1 VTGVTIR
8 RVMDHDFEQWSALFM
23 AYRDF
28 YRLIPDPDVVDRVWG
43 GLMDHDHEVNAFVAE
58 VEGRLVGFA
67 HYRPFSRPST
77 GTVGLYL
84 DDLFASPDVRGTG
97 VGRALVDEVTAAA
110 QRDGRSVVRWITAES
125 NTQARRLY
133 DGLAQATHWVTYDR
147 TPNPA

>member
-1 VTGVTIR
+1 VTDVTIR
-8 RVMDHDFEQWSALFM
+8 PVTDHDFEGWAPLFT

-28 YRLIPDPDVVDRVWG
+28 YRLTPDPDVVDRVWG
-43 GLMDHDHEVNAFVAE
+43 WLIDPEHDVNAFVAE
-58 VEGRLVGFA
+58 AEGRLVGFA

-97 VGRALVDEVTAAA
+97 VGRALVEKVIAEA
-110 QRDGRSVVRWITAES
+110 QRDGRSVVRWITADD

-133 DGLAQATHWVTYDR
+133 DGLAQATRWVTYDR
-147 TPNPA
+147 IPNSG

>member
-1 VTGVTIR
+1 MTSRSGR
-8 RVMDHDFEQWSALFM
+8 LSSG

-28 YRLIPDPDVVDRVWG
+28 YRLTPDPRVVERVWG
-43 GLMDHDHEVNAFVAE
+43 WLVDEDHEVNAFVAE

-97 VGRALVDEVTAAA
+97 VGRALVDEVTAVAR
-110 QRDGRSVVRWITAES
+110 RDGRSVVRWITAED
-125 NTQARRLY
+125 NVQARRLY
-133 DGLAQATHWVTYDR
+133 NGLAQATHWVTYDR

>member
-1 VTGVTIR
+1 MTDVTIR
-8 RVMDHDFEQWSALFM
+8 RVMDDDFQEWATLFT

-43 GLMDHDHEVNAFVAE
+43 WLIDHDHEVNAFVAE

-97 VGRALVDEVTAAA
+97 VGRALVEKVTAAA
-110 QRDGRSVVRWITAES
+110 ERDGRGVVRWITADD
-125 NTQARRLY
+125 NTRARRLY